1 MKMKT
6 TITKQFNGLRALFSV
21 LAVIMVLTMVN
32 INSAYAQNAE
42 PNPSPEAS
50 PSPSS
55 DPTPPKRVRKHKD
68 KDLEDLR
75 SKITDVFETVEDAS
89 NTIAPNDV
97 NGKKRM
103 KEAKAKLAAFTLDDL
118 DQLRDGIDP
127 AELDADLEDAKGKLA
142 KAKPGM
148 QAAYAEFY
156 SESGKVG
163 RDTYSSGDLSS
174 LSSLPGIED
183 PNPICRT
190 LIGMGRAAP
199 HVLIAAKAVLLVAK
213 IINIAADRGCKQV
226 VVAGVI
232 VLGAGGVG
240 GGNSSLVCIA
250 TDAILEAAEQLHS
263 VVMDCN
269 ADFTRRSVDTA
280 VARLETIHSDMAN
293 SVANDNTNAT
303 NITGTVDTAKT
314 FIDGKATTNKDTI
327 VGAIGSGTTTIT
339 TAVGDGTSTIVKND
353 NTNKDAVVANDDAN
367 KIEMLRLHI
376 AVDLSS
382 AENSV
387 VNGAFMLPAAKGGYL
402 ELVRTVLVQAINNLA
417 GSSTSQAN
425 SLLAQGDASANAGDY
440 KNAYS
445 FYRRAYKVAI
455 R

>member
-1 MKMKT
+1 
-6 TITKQFNGLRALFSV
+6 
-21 LAVIMVLTMVN
+21 
-32 INSAYAQNAE
+32 
-42 PNPSPEAS
+42 
-50 PSPSS
+50 
-55 DPTPPKRVRKHKD
+55 
-68 KDLEDLR
+68 
-75 SKITDVFETVEDAS
+75 
-89 NTIAPNDV
+89 
-97 NGKKRM
+97 
-103 KEAKAKLAAFTLDDL
+103 
-118 DQLRDGIDP
+118 
-127 AELDADLEDAKGKLA
+127 
-142 KAKPGM
+142 M

-303 NITGTVDTAKT
+303 
-314 FIDGKATTNKDTI
+314 
-327 VGAIGSGTTTIT
+327 TIT

-445 FYRRAYKVAI
+445 FYRRAYKVAV

>member
-1 MKMKT
+1 M
-6 TITKQFNGLRALFSV
+6 KQFNGLRALFSV
-21 LAVIMVLTMVN
+21 VALLMVFTTVN
-32 INSAYAQNAE
+32 INSAFAQDTT
-42 PNPSPEAS
+42 PNPSP
-50 PSPSS
+50 
-55 DPTPPKRVRKHKD
+55 DPTPPKKVRKHKD

-75 SKITDVFETVEDAS
+75 AKITDVFETVEDAS
-89 NTIAPNDV
+89 NTIAPDDV

-103 KEAKAKLAAFTLDDL
+103 KEAKAKLAAFTLDDM
-118 DQLRDGIDP
+118 DQLRDSIDP
-127 AELDADLEDAKGKLA
+127 AELDADLEDAKGKLG
-142 KAKPGM
+142 KIKPIM
-148 QAAYAEFY
+148 AAAYADFY
-156 SESGKVG
+156 ADSGKVG
-163 RDTYSSGDLSS
+163 RDTYSSGNLES
-174 LSSLPGIED
+174 LSTLPGIAD
-183 PNPICRT
+183 PNPICKT

-263 VVMDCN
+263 VVTDCN

-280 VARLETIHSDMAN
+280 VARLETVHSDMAN

-303 NITGTVDTAKT
+303 NITGTVNTAKA
-314 FIDGKATTNKDTI
+314 FIDGNATTNKDTI

-353 NTNKDAVVANDDAN
+353 NTNKDTVVANHDAS
-367 KIEMLRLHI
+367 KIELIRSQI

-382 AENSV
+382 ADGAV
-387 VNGAFMLPAAKGGYL
+387 LIGAFMLPAAKGGYL
-402 ELVRTVLVQAINNLA
+402 ELVRTVLVQAITNLA

-425 SLLAQGDASANAGDY
+425 SLLAQGDASVIAKDY

-445 FYRRAYKVAI
+445 FYRRAYKVAV

>member
-1 MKMKT
+1 
-6 TITKQFNGLRALFSV
+6 
-21 LAVIMVLTMVN
+21 
-32 INSAYAQNAE
+32 
-42 PNPSPEAS
+42 
-50 PSPSS
+50 
-55 DPTPPKRVRKHKD
+55 
-68 KDLEDLR
+68 
-75 SKITDVFETVEDAS
+75 
-89 NTIAPNDV
+89 
-97 NGKKRM
+97 
-103 KEAKAKLAAFTLDDL
+103 
-118 DQLRDGIDP
+118 
-127 AELDADLEDAKGKLA
+127 
-142 KAKPGM
+142 
-148 QAAYAEFY
+148 
-156 SESGKVG
+156 
-163 RDTYSSGDLSS
+163 
-174 LSSLPGIED
+174 LPGIED

-263 VVMDCN
+263 VVTDCN

-353 NTNKDAVVANDDAN
+353 NTNKDVVVANHDAS
-367 KIEMLRLHI
+367 KIELIRSQI

-382 AENSV
+382 ADGAV
-387 VNGAFMLPAAKGGYL
+387 LIGAFMLPAAKGGYL